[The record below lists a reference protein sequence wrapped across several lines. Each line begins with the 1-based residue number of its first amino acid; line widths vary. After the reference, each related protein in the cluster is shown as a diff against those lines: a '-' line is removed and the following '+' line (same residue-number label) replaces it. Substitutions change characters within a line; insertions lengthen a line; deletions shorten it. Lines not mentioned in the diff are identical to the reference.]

1 MYSILFNENNALN
14 VQDICP
20 RMRFKKIYVLKL
32 VLYYVL
38 KLQSPPTNSL

>member
-1 MYSILFNENNALN
+1 
-14 VQDICP
+14 
-20 RMRFKKIYVLKL
+20 MRFKKIYVLKL